1 MSTSIPA
8 TILLPKAESRLR
20 SIAEFLR
27 YLTASALALAADTGT
42 LFFLAEICH
51 FDRLLAIS
59 AGFTVGLLVAY
70 LLSVR
75 WAFRGV
81 RRENIAYEFFLFS
94 AIGIAGLLLN
104 DFIILWA
111 TQALGQSLLVS
122 KFISAISVFFF
133 NFIFR
138 KLFLFSKR
146 KPHE

>member
-8 TILLPKAESRLR
+8 TILLPKAESRLH

-27 YLTASALALAADTGT
+27 YLAASALALAVDTGT

-51 FDRLLAIS
+51 VDRLIAIS
-59 AGFTVGLLVAY
+59 VGFTVGLLVAY
-70 LLSVR
+70 LLSVH
-75 WAFRGV
+75 WAFRGA
-81 RRENIAYEFFLFS
+81 RRENVAYEFFLFS

-111 TQALGQSLLVS
+111 SQALGQSLLVS
-122 KFISAISVFFF
+122 KFISAVSVFFF

-146 KPHE
+146 SPRV